1 MPKLNE
7 HRIVKHRN
15 GFFPFNYE
23 GGTIGMFQTY
33 YVVEEWY
40 APNDYWGWHPIA
52 ITTKKAYER
61 FKEILWKSNMKQ
73 LLEAIKAK
81 YLCLQYIE
89 LNILMVGKSY

>member
-7 HRIVKHRN
+7 HRIVKRRN
-15 GFFPFNYE
+15 WFFPFNYE

-40 APNDYWGWHPIA
+40 ALNNSWGWYPIA

-61 FKEILWKSNMKQ
+61 FKETRECIY
-73 LLEAIKAK
+73 K
-81 YLCLQYIE
+81 YYGNRI
-89 LNILMVGKSY
+89 

>member
-7 HRIVKHRN
+7 HRIVKRRN

-23 GGTIGMFQTY
+23 GGTIGMFKTY

-40 APNDYWGWHPIA
+40 APNNSWGWYPIA

-61 FKEILWKSNMKQ
+61 FKETRECIYKNIMGIEYETIIRSYKSQIFMP
-73 LLEAIKAK
+73 
-81 YLCLQYIE
+81 
-89 LNILMVGKSY
+89 S

>member
-7 HRIVKHRN
+7 HRIVKRRN
-15 GFFPFNYE
+15 WFFPFNYE

-52 ITTKKAYER
+52 ITTKKAYMNGLKKLENVFINIMGIEYETIIR
-61 FKEILWKSNMKQ
+61 SYKSQ
-73 LLEAIKAK
+73 IF
-81 YLCLQYIE
+81 
-89 LNILMVGKSY
+89 VPS

>member
-40 APNDYWGWHPIA
+40 APNDYWGW
-52 ITTKKAYER
+52 
-61 FKEILWKSNMKQ
+61 SNC
-73 LLEAIKAK
+73 
-81 YLCLQYIE
+81 YY
-89 LNILMVGKSY
+89 Y

>member
-23 GGTIGMFQTY
+23 GGTIRMFQTY

-40 APNDYWGWHPIA
+40 ALDGYWGWHPIS

-61 FKEILWKSNMKQ
+61 FKETGECIYNIMGIEYETIIRSYKS
-73 LLEAIKAK
+73 
-81 YLCLQYIE
+81 
-89 LNILMVGKSY
+89 

>member
-7 HRIVKHRN
+7 SRIVKRRN

-40 APNDYWGWHPIA
+40 APNDYWGILLKC
-52 ITTKKAYER
+52 KK
-61 FKEILWKSNMKQ
+61 
-73 LLEAIKAK
+73 
-81 YLCLQYIE
+81 C
-89 LNILMVGKSY
+89 GKLRKKRV

>member
-1 MPKLNE
+1 MPTLNE
-7 HRIVKHRN
+7 HRIVKRRN

-52 ITTKKAYER
+52 ITTKKANVRSAVNLEKREYER
-61 FKEILWKSNMKQ
+61 PI
-73 LLEAIKAK
+73 
-81 YLCLQYIE
+81 Y
-89 LNILMVGKSY
+89 SYN

>member
-33 YVVEEWY
+33 C
-40 APNDYWGWHPIA
+40 GKLR
-52 ITTKKAYER
+52 KK
-61 FKEILWKSNMKQ
+61 I
-73 LLEAIKAK
+73 
-81 YLCLQYIE
+81 
-89 LNILMVGKSY
+89 V

>member
-7 HRIVKHRN
+7 HRIVKRRN

-40 APNDYWGWHPIA
+40 APNNYWGWHPIA
-52 ITTKKAYER
+52 ITTKKAYDGLKKLENVFINTMGIEYER
-61 FKEILWKSNMKQ
+61 SFYPYN
-73 LLEAIKAK
+73 
-81 YLCLQYIE
+81 
-89 LNILMVGKSY
+89 

>member
-52 ITTKKAYER
+52 ITTKRPMNGLKKLENVFINIMGIEYETIIR
-61 FKEILWKSNMKQ
+61 SYKSQ
-73 LLEAIKAK
+73 IF
-81 YLCLQYIE
+81 
-89 LNILMVGKSY
+89 VPS

>member
-7 HRIVKHRN
+7 HRIVKRRN

-40 APNDYWGWHPIA
+40 APNNYW
-52 ITTKKAYER
+52 E
-61 FKEILWKSNMKQ
+61 
-73 LLEAIKAK
+73 
-81 YLCLQYIE
+81 
-89 LNILMVGKSY
+89 

>member
-7 HRIVKHRN
+7 HRIVKRRN

-40 APNDYWGWHPIA
+40 APNNYWGMA
-52 ITTKKAYER
+52 
-61 FKEILWKSNMKQ
+61 SNC
-73 LLEAIKAK
+73 
-81 YLCLQYIE
+81 YY
-89 LNILMVGKSY
+89 Y